1 MSKFYY
7 EGLNSIVFFHW
18 KRSFKSV
25 RKLPGD
31 IHSHTNQTRQI
42 SPPQL
47 KNQNSP
53 LYTNHSSQAMASHST
68 LLFSPPNL
76 SPKFSSLFHYSL
88 QSLTFQTKKPSSLSL
103 TNTRKRRQLSVSV
116 VSASHSLQALI
127 LDCDGVILESEHLH
141 RQAYNDAFSH
151 FNVRCPPSSQPL
163 NWVPEFYDVLQNR
176 IGGGKPKM
184 RWFLFLIFL
193 GLFFIFLIFG
203 CRWEFF
209 LVFLKVLQGA
219 WMAIFYHI
227 WNTAWGW
234 CGANQVNWHSS
245 GIILIIKVMFW
256 MWWLSMNHG

>member
-1 MSKFYY
+1 
-7 EGLNSIVFFHW
+7 
-18 KRSFKSV
+18 V

-184 RWFLFLIFL
+184 RGDDVKEKKPDPSIYLTAAKRL
-193 GLFFIFLIFG
+193 GVSEKD
-203 CRWEFF
+203 C
-209 LVFLKVLQGA
+209 LVVEDSVIGLQAATKAG
-219 WMAIFYHI
+219 MACVITYTSS
-227 WNTAWGW
+227 TADQDFKGSIAIYPDLSNVRLSDLELLLQNVAA
-234 CGANQVNWHSS
+234 AN
-245 GIILIIKVMFW
+245 
-256 MWWLSMNHG
+256 